1 MVRKLLLFCSVAF
14 FISCSDTQNK
24 SSDKCSDG
32 AIQFDIIAVKSN
44 MPTTEE
50 EINFSD
56 VYCANDTVTYV
67 YTINDLEE
75 LPTIKEQKELFDEM
89 VKDELLQ
96 FFCNENSID
105 LYTIKKNDMSLKW
118 QYFLKDE
125 PGVFS
130 EFSVNKS
137 MCEK

>member
-32 AIQFDIIAVKSN
+32 AIQFDIIAAKSN

-50 EINFSD
+50 DVNLKD
-56 VYCANDTVTYV
+56 VYCVNNTFTYV
-67 YTINDLEE
+67 YTINMPNEK
-75 LPTIKEQKELFDEM
+75 PAMKAR
-89 VKDELLQ
+89 KDEFNKAVMGELLE
-96 FFCNENSID
+96 FFCNDNSLEI
-105 LYTIKKNDMSLKW
+105 YSIKKNDMSLKW
-118 QYFLKDE
+118 QYFFKDE
-125 PGVFS
+125 TEIFS